1 MKNYIYSNIF
11 GICIIAFVLTIFE
24 IIGFFTFVSRTVK
37 DNLSNVINFIMK
49 RYLKENIRNDK
60 QYKNDKIEN
69 NIIYFRR
76 DIENIYT
83 EIKNIA
89 NINSQNEYGIYE
101 LLIKFNEYDKAINY
115 FNNKN
120 PNFIIKIPKL
130 KHKIFLN
137 TDYYFTDLNISKS
150 DRNNQYN
157 IYMRNIYIYR
167 TKYVNMYF
175 EIYFLKEY
183 EEEVIYNTNYYIRHY
198 DVSFTKKQL
207 DNKYFIMVP
216 NFCLYIIRV
225 FIMPII
231 FWNTFFFNKYKD
243 LHIKLE
249 EKYMNFFND
258 LKNPYS
264 EDHSIDFSR
273 FLYYKNLEK
282 SINAINTHLN
292 ISYDRI
298 GENNFINLVNEL
310 KYLNDKIINQIKYVD
325 SIFNSANEKIYNSIQ
340 YQIKKNKY
348 KLEIEDV
355 KEQHFLVKTPTVIYD
370 KIYNLFNILKSNENY
385 YINQINK
392 KYIFIN
398 ASLILLITGS
408 FVFIVYHILKVY
420 QLTNNFESFFMS
432 FDSNVIYSIVLTLIL
447 IILFQVYFFFM
458 VVNSYEGTDYNEILN
473 YVIEN
478 VLN

>member
-1 MKNYIYSNIF
+1 
-11 GICIIAFVLTIFE
+11 
-24 IIGFFTFVSRTVK
+24 
-37 DNLSNVINFIMK
+37 
-49 RYLKENIRNDK
+49 
-60 QYKNDKIEN
+60 
-69 NIIYFRR
+69 
-76 DIENIYT
+76 
-83 EIKNIA
+83 
-89 NINSQNEYGIYE
+89 
-101 LLIKFNEYDKAINY
+101 
-115 FNNKN
+115 
-120 PNFIIKIPKL
+120 
-130 KHKIFLN
+130 
-137 TDYYFTDLNISKS
+137 
-150 DRNNQYN
+150 
-157 IYMRNIYIYR
+157 
-167 TKYVNMYF
+167 
-175 EIYFLKEY
+175 
-183 EEEVIYNTNYYIRHY
+183 
-198 DVSFTKKQL
+198 
-207 DNKYFIMVP
+207 
-216 NFCLYIIRV
+216 
-225 FIMPII
+225 
-231 FWNTFFFNKYKD
+231 
-243 LHIKLE
+243 
-249 EKYMNFFND
+249 MNFFND
-258 LKNPYS
+258 LKNPYQKRFR
-264 EDHSIDFSR
+264 FSSNEI
-273 FLYYKNLEK
+273 YNYNNLEK

-355 KEQHFLVKTPTVIYD
+355 KEQPFLVKTPTIIYD